1 MSSDITLLQAIQISG
16 ACMAIVFGTLIII
29 MWMIDLQKIFFSFV
43 DRFEKKDKNTQTI
56 TPITMQTSVRG
67 KTVDQLEDDAEIAVA
82 LTAAI
87 EASGGQDMSKVK
99 IVAVRQISE

>member
-1 MSSDITLLQAIQISG
+1 MSPDITLMQAFQITG
-16 ACMAIVFGTLIII
+16 ACMSIVFGTLIII
-29 MWMIDLQKIFFSFV
+29 MWMINLQKLFFNLI
-43 DRFEKKDKNTQTI
+43 DRMGNKTELVE
-56 TPITMQTSVRG
+56 PILSTNIQSKG
-67 KTVDQLEDDAEIAVA
+67 WSKSVDQLEDDDEIAVA